1 MFAFLMIKNYPEN
14 IISYFEQD
22 TTVVVKRTTDSSASK
37 TVLRK
42 NTDSSGRVA
51 APARTNSANG
61 VLVNQPVSSKTI
73 LGSNPT
79 VSSSDTVFQ
88 LSGTG
93 SFDYVL
99 TGRVL
104 NHENFAF
111 DALHAN
117 TEFVSKSQS
126 EQFNKFSERV
136 FVETPDNKSDRS
148 FLAYKPA
155 LLSAGSS
162 WWLFGL
168 IITISIVFVWFRNYY
183 EKFFGLLFLGSVNIR
198 EAERFFSSKTSHY
211 KRILWITTGLLITSL
226 GLIIFNYLSITSGV
240 FVSSI
245 YSYLLIVAA
254 IIGYLAYRNI
264 LLSLF
269 SIVSNLR
276 DFFSSLSFH
285 NFIYNFVIT
294 LILLLFGVLS
304 NYLPYEWRIFPLYGC
319 LIFVVILLIF
329 RSIRTLRLFIFNRF
343 SIFYWILYFCALELL
358 PLAFLIYGFKRLV
371 IIA

>member
-14 IISYFEQD
+14 IISYFVQD
-22 TTVVVKRTTDSSASK
+22 TTIVVGRTTDSSASK
-37 TVLRK
+37 TVQRK
-42 NTDSSGRVA
+42 NTDSSGRSEI
-51 APARTNSANG
+51 PARTNSVNE
-61 VLVNQPVSSKTI
+61 VLVNQPASSKTI

-79 VSSSDTVFQ
+79 SSSSDTVFQ
-88 LSGTG
+88 LSGIG
-93 SFDYVL
+93 SFDYIL
-99 TGRVL
+99 TSRVL
-104 NHENFAF
+104 NHENLAF
-111 DALHAN
+111 DALFSN

-126 EQFNKFSERV
+126 EHFNRFSGRV
-136 FVETPDNKSDRS
+136 FIETPNNQNYNVYSTYKST
-148 FLAYKPA
+148 

-211 KRILWITTGLLITSL
+211 KRILWITTGLLICSF
-226 GLIIFNYLSITSGV
+226 GLIIFNYLSIASSV

-245 YSYLLIVAA
+245 NSYLLIVAA

-294 LILLLFGVLS
+294 LTLLFFGVLS
-304 NYLPYEWRIFPLYGC
+304 NYLPYEWRLFPLYGC
-319 LIFVVILLIF
+319 LFIVIILLIF